1 MNLNQVTLPV
11 TDFDAAV
18 AFYRAMGF
26 ELIVHSPPRYARFAC
41 TEGDATFSLHTADR
55 GSAGTGV
62 IVYFECA
69 DLDARVER
77 LRAAGIAFT
86 QLPTD
91 QSWQWREARLLDP
104 SGNELCLF
112 RAGEFRRN
120 PPWRV
125 ASGPGGP
132 KTTAGSRHDA

>member
-11 TDFDAAV
+11 VDFDRSV

-26 ELIVHSPPRYARFAC
+26 ELIVHSPPRYARFGC
-41 TEGDATFSLHTADR
+41 PEGDDTFSLHAAEQP
-55 GSAGTGV
+55 STGNGV
-62 IVYFECA
+62 VVYFECA

-77 LRAAGIAFT
+77 LRAAGIEFIHA
-86 QLPTD
+86 PVD
-91 QSWQWREARLLDP
+91 QPWGWREARMLDP

-112 RAGEFRRN
+112 AGGEFRKD

-125 ASGPGGP
+125 KQQA
-132 KTTAGSRHDA
+132 

>member
-1 MNLNQVTLPV
+1 MNLNQVILPV

-18 AFYRAMGF
+18 GFYRAMGF
-26 ELIVHSPPRYARFAC
+26 ELIVHSPPRYARFGC
-41 TEGDATFSLHTADR
+41 PEGDSTFSLHTADR
-55 GSAGTGV
+55 SSAGTGV

-69 DLDARVER
+69 DLDAQVEQ
-77 LRAAGIAFT
+77 LREAGIEFT

-91 QSWQWREARLLDP
+91 QPWQWREARLLDP

-112 RAGEFRRN
+112 WGGEIRKN

-125 ASGPGGP
+125 KPE
-132 KTTAGSRHDA
+132 DATPS